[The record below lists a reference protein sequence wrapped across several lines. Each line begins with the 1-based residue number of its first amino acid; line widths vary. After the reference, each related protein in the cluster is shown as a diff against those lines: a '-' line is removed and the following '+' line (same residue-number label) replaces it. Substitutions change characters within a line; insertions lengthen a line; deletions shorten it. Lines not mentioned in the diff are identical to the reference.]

1 MNGLN
6 SWKGLKTNKAMK
18 KFLLFAALSA
28 MALSLSAQTKN
39 IQKEYSEFSVMEI
52 SDAFDVTLVPS
63 DEYSAILTVDE
74 VLESYVRAFVKGKTL
89 YITLDTK
96 SIPKEL
102 KKQMNSKNTPEPTLK
117 AVVRAPKLSSVIL
130 TDDAVFGIAEPV
142 NYDSF
147 SLTAGDNS
155 KVRSLNIQGRKAELK
170 LDKKAS
176 VTAKILADDVVIK
189 ASGSS
194 VLNLEQESK
203 DFNVESSGSAAITS
217 VVSAKNVNLT
227 TSGSSVLTL
236 TGTTDNLVVKGSGS
250 STVNAVNL
258 TTPSTS
264 VVLANSCTVTQSATK
279 DLKVEMSGKSTLIY
293 NNNPKFEIV
302 LVKTSTIQ
310 KYK

>member
-1 MNGLN
+1 
-6 SWKGLKTNKAMK
+6 MK

-52 SDAFDVTLVPS
+52 TDAFDVTLVPS

-89 YITLDTK
+89 YISLDTK

-117 AVVRAPKLSSVIL
+117 AVVRAPRLSSVIL
-130 TDDAVFGIAEPV
+130 SDDAVFGITEPV

-147 SLTAGDNS
+147 SLTAGGNS
-155 KVRSLNIQGRKAELK
+155 KVRALNVQGRKAELK
-170 LDKKAS
+170 LDKKAN
-176 VTAKILADDVVIK
+176 VTAKIVADDVDIK
-189 ASGSS
+189 ASGSAVLNLEDESKNLNVESSGSAVITSTVTSRNVNLTPSGSS
-194 VLNLEQESK
+194 VLNL
-203 DFNVESSGSAAITS
+203 
-217 VVSAKNVNLT
+217 
-227 TSGSSVLTL
+227 
-236 TGTTDNLVVKGSGS
+236 TGTTDNLEIKGGGS
-250 STVNAVNL
+250 SIVNAVNL
-258 TTPSTS
+258 TTPTTS
-264 VVLANSCTVTQSATK
+264 VVLSNSCTVTQSATK